1 MAGKPPINPADYVT
15 SLARGLSVMRLFSA
29 TTPRLSV
36 SDAARRSGLS
46 RAAVRR
52 LLLTLVAE
60 GYAAQ
65 ESEGFTLRPRVMEL
79 GYAWL
84 STLDLPELAQPHLQ
98 EVTAALN
105 ENCSLGILD
114 GDEVLYV
121 ARSTA
126 RRIVQGV
133 QVAIG
138 TRLPASLSS
147 MGRVLLAH
155 LPEPALLDSLRRR
168 PPPRLTPATV
178 VDPATL
184 RRLLDQVRAAGFAL
198 VESEFE
204 VGLISVAVPVRDA
217 AGQVVAAINAGAPTS
232 RAGRTEMLER
242 YLPAIRAA
250 AADVERALALR
261 RATPWA
267 APSARP

>member
-1 MAGKPPINPADYVT
+1 MAEASAISAADYVT

-29 TTPRLSV
+29 ATPRLTV
-36 SDAARRSGLS
+36 SEASRRCGLS

-60 GYAAQ
+60 GYAAHQ
-65 ESEGFTLRPRVMEL
+65 GDGFTLRPRVMEL

-84 STLDLPELAQPHLQ
+84 STLDLPDLAQPPLQ

-114 GDEVLYV
+114 GDDVLYI

-126 RRIVQGV
+126 RRIVQST

-138 TRLPASLSS
+138 TRLPASVSS

-155 LPEPALLDSLRRR
+155 LPEAALAEALRRS
-168 PPPRLTPATV
+168 PPRRLTPATIV
-178 VDPATL
+178 EPNALL
-184 RRLLDQVRAAGFAL
+184 RLIAQVRKAGYAL
-198 VESEFE
+198 VEDEFE
-204 VGLISVAVPVRDA
+204 VGLISVAVPVRNA
-217 AGQVVAAINAGAPTS
+217 AGRVVAAINVGAPTA
-232 RAGRTEMLER
+232 RATRAEMTGR

-250 AADVERALALR
+250 AAEVERALALR
-261 RATPWA
+261 ATKE
-267 APSARP
+267 